1 MSLESNNQRWTSSD
15 DLTLRK
21 MSKENTVAE
30 IAEVLGRTR
39 ASVSGR
45 KYTLGLK
52 GRLRRSTKIGASIV
66 PHSVGTKVRSTAPST
81 PETTKKKSKA
91 SKQPKGKS
99 RGGNLS
105 VSIKGSD
112 LKALIAAANAEGMKI
127 SIKVS

>member
-15 DLTLRK
+15 DLTLRR

-39 ASVSGR
+39 SSVSGR
-45 KYTLGLK
+45 KYTLGLR

-66 PHSVGTKVRSTAPST
+66 PHSVGTKVRGTNPDSRMAP
-81 PETTKKKSKA
+81 TKEAKVE
-91 SKQPKGKS
+91 S

-105 VSIKGSD
+105 LTIKGSD
-112 LKALIAAANAEGMKI
+112 LKALIAAANAEGMSI
-127 SIKVS
+127 SIKVSQ